1 MEVHVHGM
9 SHSEELDFKR
19 KKRTRLYRDIVA
31 QIRQLIQEGSLA
43 PGDQLLPE
51 RQLAEKLGVSRS
63 ALREAL
69 SALDSMGLIEITP
82 GGGAYIKKISVESIV
97 EPLASIM
104 LKEKESVLELLEARK
119 ILEVE
124 NVKLAAERASKSDLY
139 QIREAAIEMY
149 NDVTNNRDA
158 DESDI
163 SFHLAIARATQNSV
177 LFNIMT
183 MLSGLMKEAYGPTRK
198 ELLKGPIKTW
208 CDQNFEIYEAIK
220 NKEAELAA
228 RLIEDHLQ
236 HAINET
242 KRLINDENTD

>member
-1 MEVHVHGM
+1 MGHGEEV
-9 SHSEELDFKR
+9 DIKR

-31 QIRQLIQEGSLA
+31 QIKQLIQEGSLA

-82 GGGAYIKKISVESIV
+82 GGGAYIKKVSVESMV

-104 LKEKESVLELLEARK
+104 LKEKENVLELLEARK

-124 NVKLAAERASKSDLY
+124 TVKLAAERASKSDLY

-163 SFHLAIARATQNSV
+163 NFHLAIARATQNSV
-177 LFNIMT
+177 LVNIMT
-183 MLSGLMKEAYGPTRK
+183 MLSGVMKEAYGPTRK
-198 ELLKGPIKTW
+198 ELLQGPIKTW

-220 NKEAELAA
+220 NKDTELAA

-236 HAINET
+236 HAINEI
-242 KRLINDENTD
+242 KRLINDENKD